1 MAKHEIVGA
10 DGRRRWVDRDDGEV
24 LADGEKLVVPLMLKD
39 TADRLSDVQRAVAAS
54 KAQDDFAT
62 LCRRAYE
69 IKERAYLDAKAELS
83 DAWKTPTTAGAE
95 VADRRRWHRVTS
107 RDPQGRETG
116 MAEWEEED
124 RRRRPPRASSPHH
137 GGRRLA
143 DEGRRLKDQARD
155 EMVADMCSAWKGN
168 RA

>member
-1 MAKHEIVGA
+1 
-10 DGRRRWVDRDDGEV
+10 
-24 LADGEKLVVPLMLKD
+24 MLKD

-83 DAWKTPTTAGAE
+83 DAWKTPTAGAE

-124 RRRRPPRASSPHH
+124 SAPPPVPRVMT
-137 GGRRLA
+137 A
-143 DEGRRLKDQARD
+143 DEGRRLKDQAWN